1 MAKIIHEKYE
11 NGVLVE
17 RVIEAAGSRP
27 LRVIRLL
34 LHLLVALS
42 LVVLAITAVHDSLL
56 LGEAAATGDS
66 SEASCQQPRYQS

>member
-11 NGVLVE
+11 DGVLVE
-17 RVIEAAGSRP
+17 RVIEAGGSRP

-34 LHLLVALS
+34 LHLLVAIS

-56 LGEAAATGDS
+56 LGQATAAGDN